1 VPPAAT
7 RRSELDDG
15 AAHRTVNGAAV
26 AGVAAATV
34 ARMPAPSASA
44 SKLLLTEDRIVFM
57 SAVCGAPL
65 LLSTAATRYHG
76 GMFKLPTDL
85 DELVTLLASLPD
97 RPAIERAAIVRSIP
111 TTVRAILGDIGEA
124 AIFEAVHELD
134 GMHKRTHREVGAAL
148 GVTPSTINEA
158 ITRYRKRHG
167 GTS

>member
-1 VPPAAT
+1 
-7 RRSELDDG
+7 
-15 AAHRTVNGAAV
+15 
-26 AGVAAATV
+26 
-34 ARMPAPSASA
+34 M
-44 SKLLLTEDRIVFM
+44 
-57 SAVCGAPL
+57 
-65 LLSTAATRYHG
+65 
-76 GMFKLPTDL
+76 PTDL